1 MVKPITLNGYLEKSY
16 LDKDGGKH
24 LTFEYSAKDGLKI
37 AKIELMGRDL
47 KNHLPVLL
55 EIRVKVPLVKDYTN
69 NAKPKNST
77 QIIR

>member
-1 MVKPITLNGYLEKSY
+1 MVKPIILKGYLEKSY

-24 LTFEYSAKDGLKI
+24 LTFEYSAKDSLKI

-47 KNHLPVLL
+47 ENHLPVLL
-55 EIRVKVPLVKDYTN
+55 ETSVKISLVKDYKN
-69 NAKPKNST
+69 NARPKNSS